1 MEDIL
6 IFVIYLFFTNI
17 LHCLAIPFISFTFT
31 PSCMNSKLINWGL
44 FIVLSVIWG
53 SSFILMKEGLKELS
67 AYEVAAMRMFSAG
80 IVLLPFALSAFKQ
93 IKLREVWLIIATGL
107 LGSFIPAILFC
118 VAETKIDSALA
129 GMLNALTPLFVILVG
144 VLFFQSATVAKKT
157 LGVMIGFAGMIILFL
172 GKGVAIK
179 TEHLVFSSLIL
190 LATLCYGFNVNII
203 GRYLQHVSSIHIA
216 AVAFVSLMIPSL
228 LVLFANGFFLHSFS
242 SNAVWWSVSAS
253 VILGILGTAVASI
266 LFYMLLKRAGSLF
279 ASTVTY
285 GIPFIAVGWGLL
297 AGETITMIQI
307 GGLLV
312 ILAGVYIANK

>member
-1 MEDIL
+1 M
-6 IFVIYLFFTNI
+6 
-17 LHCLAIPFISFTFT
+17 S
-31 PSCMNSKLINWGL
+31 SKLINWGL
-44 FIVLSVIWG
+44 FIILSVIWG

-80 IVLLPFALSAFKQ
+80 IVLLPFALKAFRE
-93 IKLREVWLIIATGL
+93 IKRKEFWLILATGL

-144 VLFFQSATVAKKT
+144 VLFFQSATVFKKT
-157 LGVMIGFAGMIILFL
+157 LGVVIGFAGMVILFP
-172 GKGVAIK
+172 GKGVHIE
-179 TEHLVFSSLIL
+179 TEHLIFSSLIL
-190 LATLCYGFNVNII
+190 IATLCYGLNVNII
-203 GRYLQHVSSIHIA
+203 GRYLQHIPSIHIA
-216 AVAFVSLMIPSL
+216 AIAFVSLIIPSL
-228 LVLFANGFFLHSFS
+228 LLLFVKGFFSHSFS
-242 SNAVWWSVSAS
+242 SSALWWSVSAS
-253 VILGILGTAVASI
+253 AVLGILGTAVASI

-297 AGETITMIQI
+297 AGETITFIQI